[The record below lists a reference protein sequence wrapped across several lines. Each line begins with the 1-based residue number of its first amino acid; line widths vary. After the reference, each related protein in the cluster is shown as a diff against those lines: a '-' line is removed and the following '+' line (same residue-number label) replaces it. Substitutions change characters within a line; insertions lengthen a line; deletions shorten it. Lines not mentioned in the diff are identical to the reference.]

1 MEALT
6 SFIPASIAESPLDFP
21 WEGANMHIGPV
32 ESQTPL
38 YSALLG
44 KTYNGTVL
52 IAAGVA
58 AWGFQRLRGAFRVE
72 NSMALCEAAF
82 LQMPDDRL
90 IDLDVL
96 RREITPDEPKLFS
109 AHRNLRE
116 LLGDALH
123 PPMWG
128 GTTDQPVSECFHL
141 VHLTR
146 HLLDLTHRSLFD
158 SWLVA
163 LVRRVD
169 AVAAHPPLPAD
180 DEEAD
185 GSADERLRAF
195 RGCALP
201 PDLLVGAVPED
212 SLATRFATFATQTR
226 MLANPF
232 INATSGIPG
241 RSMKR
246 RTPPT
251 PATGTGFTH
260 WAKRRLSWCVWRWP
274 SASSRES
281 AHMTPKTG
289 SGIMYTRPGQG
300 FPPPPTRATSKPTM
314 PIGAGR
320 SERCSP

>member
-6 SFIPASIAESPLDFP
+6 SFIPSTIADSPLDFP

-90 IDLDVL
+90 IDLDAL

-123 PPMWG
+123 PPMWS
-128 GTTDQPVSECFHL
+128 GTIDQPVSECFHL

-146 HLLDLTHRSLFD
+146 HLLDPTHRTLFD
-158 SWLVA
+158 GWLVA
-163 LVRRVD
+163 LVRRID
-169 AVAAHPPLPAD
+169 AVATHPPLPGDDDDPDGVAD
-180 DEEAD
+180 A
-185 GSADERLRAF
+185 RLRAF
-195 RGCALP
+195 RGRALP
-201 PDLLVGAVPED
+201 PDLLVGPVAD
-212 SLATRFATFATQTR
+212 DILATRFSAFATESR
-226 MLANPF
+226 MQANPF
-232 INATSGIPG
+232 IHA
-241 RSMKR
+241 
-246 RTPPT
+246 
-251 PATGTGFTH
+251 AVF
-260 WAKRRLSWCVWRWP
+260 
-274 SASSRES
+274 REIL
-281 AHMTPKTG
+281 PL
-289 SGIMYTRPGQG
+289 
-300 FPPPPTRATSKPTM
+300 
-314 PIGAGR
+314 
-320 SERCSP
+320 

>member
-1 MEALT
+1 MDTLS
-6 SFIPASIAESPLDFP
+6 SFIPATIADSPLDFP

-90 IDLDVL
+90 IDLDAL

-123 PPMWG
+123 PPMWS
-128 GTTDQPVSECFHL
+128 GTIDQPVSECFHL

-146 HLLDLTHRSLFD
+146 HLLDPAHRSLFD

-163 LVRRVD
+163 LVRRLD
-169 AVAAHPPLPAD
+169 ASAAHPPLS
-180 DEEAD
+180 DEDEDPDGFAEA
-185 GSADERLRAF
+185 RLRAF
-195 RGCALP
+195 RGRPLP
-201 PDLLVGAVPED
+201 AELLEGVVPED
-212 SLATRFATFATQTR
+212 SLATRFSAFATEPR

-232 INATSGIPG
+232 IHAAVFREI
-241 RSMKR
+241 
-246 RTPPT
+246 
-251 PATGTGFTH
+251 
-260 WAKRRLSWCVWRWP
+260 WP
-274 SASSRES
+274 L
-281 AHMTPKTG
+281 
-289 SGIMYTRPGQG
+289 
-300 FPPPPTRATSKPTM
+300 
-314 PIGAGR
+314 
-320 SERCSP
+320 